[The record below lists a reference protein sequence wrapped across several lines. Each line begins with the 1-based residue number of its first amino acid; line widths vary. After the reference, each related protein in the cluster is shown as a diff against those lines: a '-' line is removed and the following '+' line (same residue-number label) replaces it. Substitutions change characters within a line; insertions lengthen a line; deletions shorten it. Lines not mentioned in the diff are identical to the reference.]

1 MLSLEDHALGVSSDM
16 RTKPGLG
23 KALKILRLMH
33 LKELR
38 SLQDDINDTIES
50 VQALTANPKT
60 DTRLGKVGRWK
71 KRKGR
76 ENLNKNSTLLFVFRY

>member
-1 MLSLEDHALGVSSDM
+1 MLDLDQHALGVSSDM
-16 RTKPGLG
+16 RHQPGLG

-60 DTRLGKVGRWK
+60 DTRLGKVGR
-71 KRKGR
+71 
-76 ENLNKNSTLLFVFRY
+76 

>member
-1 MLSLEDHALGVSSDM
+1 MYLFLKSQTMLNLDDHRLGIASDM
-16 RTKPGLG
+16 KGQPGLG

-60 DTRLGKVGRWK
+60 DTRLGKVGRM
-71 KRKGR
+71 
-76 ENLNKNSTLLFVFRY
+76 